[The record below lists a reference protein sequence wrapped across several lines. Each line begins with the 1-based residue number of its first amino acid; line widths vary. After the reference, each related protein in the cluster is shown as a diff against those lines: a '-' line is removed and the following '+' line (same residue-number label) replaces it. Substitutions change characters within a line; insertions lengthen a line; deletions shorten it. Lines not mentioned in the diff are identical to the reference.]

1 MVVVLTAVIDRD
13 LGFNR
18 VIRNLQKL
26 DGVEVV
32 AGMLRDSGKAEN
44 GASYVDI
51 ATWNEYGT
59 RRIPSRPFIRISADT
74 NRQVWAKIAQQ
85 CVNDVIDGDDPRDAA
100 QVIGHHMVEDIR
112 KVFGDIS
119 KLKANAPSTIA
130 KKGRNEPLVD
140 SGEMRRR
147 VNFRVEG

>member
-1 MVVVLTAVIDRD
+1 MAGVIDRD
-13 LGFNR
+13 VGFNR
-18 VIRNLQKL
+18 IVRDLQKL
-26 DGVEVV
+26 DGMEVV
-32 AGMLRDSGKAEN
+32 AGMLKDSGKASN

-74 NRQVWAKIAQQ
+74 NRQAWAKTAQQ
-85 CVNDVIDGDDPRDAA
+85 CVNDVIDGDSPTEAA
-100 QVIGHHMVEDIR
+100 QVIGHRMVEDIR
-112 KVFGDIS
+112 KVFGDTS
-119 KLKANAPSTIA
+119 KLKANAPSTIK

>member
-1 MVVVLTAVIDRD
+1 MAGVIDHD

-18 VIRNLQKL
+18 IMRDLQKL
-26 DGVEVV
+26 DGLEVV
-32 AGMLRDSGKAEN
+32 AGMLKDSGKASN

-59 RRIPSRPFIRISADT
+59 KRIPSRPFIRISADT
-74 NRQVWAKIAQQ
+74 NKAAWSKMAQQ
-85 CVNDVIDGDDPRDAA
+85 AVNDVIDGDSPREAA
-100 QVIGHHMVEDIR
+100 KVIGHRMVEDIR
-112 KVFGDIS
+112 KVFGDTS
-119 KLKANAPSTIA
+119 KLKDSAPSTIA

-140 SGEMRRR
+140 NGEMRRR

>member
-1 MVVVLTAVIDRD
+1 MAGVIDRD

-18 VIRNLQKL
+18 IMRNLQKL
-26 DGVEVV
+26 YGMEVV
-32 AGMLRDSGKAEN
+32 AGMLRDSGKASN

-59 RRIPSRPFIRISADT
+59 GRIPSRPFIRISADT
-74 NRQVWAKIAQQ
+74 NKAAWAKIAQQ
-85 CVNDVIDGDDPRDAA
+85 CVNNVIDGDSPRDAA
-100 QVIGHHMVEDIR
+100 QVVGHKMVEDIR
-112 KVFGDIS
+112 KVFGDTS
-119 KLKANAPSTIA
+119 KLKANAPSTVA

-147 VNFRVEG
+147 VNFRIEE

>member
-1 MVVVLTAVIDRD
+1 MAGVIDRD
-13 LGFNR
+13 LGYNR
-18 VIRNLQKL
+18 IMRDLQKL
-26 DGVEVV
+26 YGMEVV
-32 AGMLRDSGKAEN
+32 AGMLKDSGKAEN

-59 RRIPSRPFIRISADT
+59 SRIPSRPFIRISADT
-74 NRQVWAKIAQQ
+74 NKAAWAKLAQQ
-85 CVNDVIDGDDPRDAA
+85 CVNDVIDGDSPRDAA
-100 QVIGHHMVEDIR
+100 QVVGHRMVEDIR
-112 KVFGDIS
+112 KVFGDTS

-147 VNFRVEG
+147 VNSRIEE

>member
-1 MVVVLTAVIDRD
+1 MAGVIDRD

-18 VIRNLQKL
+18 IMRDLQKL

-32 AGMLRDSGKAEN
+32 AGMLRDSVKASN

-74 NRQVWAKIAQQ
+74 NRQAWAKIAQQ
-85 CVNDVIDGDDPRDAA
+85 CVNDVIDGDGPRDAA
-100 QVIGHHMVEDIR
+100 RVIGHRMVEDIR
-112 KVFGDIS
+112 KVFGDTS
-119 KLKANAPSTIA
+119 KLKANAPSTIK

>member
-1 MVVVLTAVIDRD
+1 MTAVIDRD
-13 LGFNR
+13 LGFNQ
-18 VIRNLQKL
+18 IMRNLQKL
-26 DGVEVV
+26 DGMEVV

-74 NRQVWAKIAQQ
+74 NRQAWAKMAQQ
-85 CVNDVIDGDDPRDAA
+85 CVNDVIDGDSPRNAA
-100 QVIGHHMVEDIR
+100 QVIGHKMVEGIR
-112 KVFGDIS
+112 KVFGDTS

>member
-1 MVVVLTAVIDRD
+1 MAGVIDRD

-18 VIRNLQKL
+18 IMRDLERL
-26 DGVEVV
+26 DGTEVV

-74 NRQVWAKIAQQ
+74 NKQSWEKLAQQ
-85 CVNDVIDGDDPRDAA
+85 CVNGVIDGDSPRDAA
-100 QVIGHHMVEDIR
+100 QVVGHRMAEDIR
-112 KVFGDIS
+112 KVFGDTS
-119 KLKANAPSTIA
+119 KLKANAPSTVA

-147 VNFRVEG
+147 VNFRVEE

>member
-1 MVVVLTAVIDRD
+1 MAGVIDRD

-18 VIRNLQKL
+18 IMRDLQKL
-26 DGVEVV
+26 DGMEVV

-59 RRIPSRPFIRISADT
+59 SRIPSRPFIRISADT
-74 NRQVWAKIAQQ
+74 NKAAWGRLAQQ
-85 CVNDVIDGDDPRDAA
+85 CVNGVIDGDSPRDAA
-100 QVIGHHMVEDIR
+100 QVVGHRMVEDIR
-112 KVFGDIS
+112 KVFGDTS

>member
-1 MVVVLTAVIDRD
+1 MAGVIDRD

-18 VIRNLQKL
+18 IMRDLQKL
-26 DGVEVV
+26 DGMEVV
-32 AGMLRDSGKAEN
+32 AGMLKDSGKASN
-44 GASYVDI
+44 GASYVDV

-74 NRQVWAKIAQQ
+74 NKAAWSKMAQQ
-85 CVNDVIDGDDPRDAA
+85 AVNDVIDGDNPREAA
-100 QVIGHHMVEDIR
+100 QVIGHKMVEDIR
-112 KVFGDIS
+112 KVFGDTS

>member
-1 MVVVLTAVIDRD
+1 MAGVIDRD

-18 VIRNLQKL
+18 IVRDLQKL
-26 DGVEVV
+26 DGMEVV
-32 AGMLRDSGKAEN
+32 AGMLKDSGKASN

-74 NRQVWAKIAQQ
+74 NRQAWAKMAQQ
-85 CVNDVIDGDDPRDAA
+85 CVNDVIDGDGPRDAT
-100 QVIGHHMVEDIR
+100 QVIGHKMVEDIR
-112 KVFGDIS
+112 KVFGDTS

>member
-1 MVVVLTAVIDRD
+1 MAGVIDRD

-18 VIRNLQKL
+18 IMRDLQKL
-26 DGVEVV
+26 DGMEVV

-74 NRQVWAKIAQQ
+74 NRQTWTKMAQQ
-85 CVNDVIDGDDPRDAA
+85 CVNGVIDGDSPRDAA
-100 QVIGHHMVEDIR
+100 QVIGHRMVEDIR
-112 KVFGDIS
+112 KVFGDKS
-119 KLKANAPSTIA
+119 KLAPNAPSTIK
-130 KKGRNEPLVD
+130 KKGHDKPLID
-140 SGEMRRR
+140 TGKLKAT
-147 VNFRVEG
+147 VNYRVEG

>member
-1 MVVVLTAVIDRD
+1 MAGVIDCD

-18 VIRNLQKL
+18 IMRDLQKL
-26 DGVEVV
+26 DGMEVV
-32 AGMLRDSGKAEN
+32 AGMLKDSGKASN

-51 ATWNEYGT
+51 AFWNEYGT

-74 NRQVWAKIAQQ
+74 NKQAWAKMAQQ
-85 CVNDVIDGDDPRDAA
+85 CVNDVIDGDSPSEAA
-100 QVIGHHMVEDIR
+100 KVVGHRMVEDIR
-112 KVFGDIS
+112 KVFGDTS

-147 VNFRVEG
+147 VNFRIEG

>member
-1 MVVVLTAVIDRD
+1 MAGVIDRD

-18 VIRNLQKL
+18 IMRDLERLN
-26 DGVEVV
+26 GTEVV

-51 ATWNEYGT
+51 AAWNEYGT
-59 RRIPSRPFIRISADT
+59 GHIPSRPFIRISADT
-74 NRQVWAKIAQQ
+74 NKQSWEKLAQQ
-85 CVNDVIDGDDPRDAA
+85 CVNNVIDGGSPRDAA
-100 QVIGHHMVEDIR
+100 QVVGHRMVEDIR
-112 KVFGDIS
+112 KVFGDTS
-119 KLKANAPSTIA
+119 MLKANAPSTIKK

-147 VNFRVEG
+147 VNFRVEE

>member
-1 MVVVLTAVIDRD
+1 MAGVIDRD

-18 VIRNLQKL
+18 VMRNLQKL
-26 DGVEVV
+26 DGMEVV
-32 AGMLRDSGKAEN
+32 AGMLRNSGKAEN

-59 RRIPSRPFIRISADT
+59 RRIPSRPFVRISADT
-74 NRQVWAKIAQQ
+74 NKQAWTKMAQQ
-85 CVNDVIDGDDPRDAA
+85 CINGVIDGDSPTEAA
-100 QVIGHHMVEDIR
+100 QVIGHRMVEDIR
-112 KVFGDIS
+112 KVFGDTS

>member
-1 MVVVLTAVIDRD
+1 MAGVIDRD

-18 VIRNLQKL
+18 AMRNLQKL
-26 DGVEVV
+26 DGMEVV
-32 AGMLRDSGKAEN
+32 AGMLKDSGKASN

-74 NRQVWAKIAQQ
+74 NRQAWAKIAQQ
-85 CVNDVIDGDDPRDAA
+85 CVNDVIDGDSPRDAA
-100 QVIGHHMVEDIR
+100 QAIGHRMVEDIR
-112 KVFGDIS
+112 KVFGDTS
-119 KLKANAPSTIA
+119 KLKANAPSTIK

>member
-1 MVVVLTAVIDRD
+1 MAGVIDKDLGWDKIMRD
-13 LGFNR
+13 LE
-18 VIRNLQKL
+18 KL
-26 DGVEVV
+26 DGMEVV
-32 AGMLRDSGKAEN
+32 AGMLKDSGKASN

-59 RRIPSRPFIRISADT
+59 SRIPSRPFIRISADT
-74 NRQVWAKIAQQ
+74 NRQAWAKMAQQ
-85 CVNDVIDGDDPRDAA
+85 CVNNVIDGDSPTEAA
-100 QVIGHHMVEDIR
+100 QVIGHRMVEDIR
-112 KVFGDIS
+112 KVFGSS

-147 VNFRVEG
+147 VNFRIEG

>member
-1 MVVVLTAVIDRD
+1 MAGVIDHD

-18 VIRNLQKL
+18 IMRDLQKL
-26 DGVEVV
+26 DGMEVV
-32 AGMLRDSGKAEN
+32 AGMLRDSGKASN

-74 NRQVWAKIAQQ
+74 NRQTWAKIAQQ
-85 CVNDVIDGDDPRDAA
+85 CVNDVIDGNSPTEAA
-100 QVIGHHMVEDIR
+100 RVIGHRMVEDIR
-112 KVFGDIS
+112 KVFGDTS
-119 KLKANAPSTIA
+119 KLKANAPSTIK